1 MTLDAP
7 SLGEGFTPRDVGATL
22 LSFEEWAGVWPWLI
36 ALDDRLREAGLEGLQ
51 LYTGMTL
58 NHSPRCCVACT
69 CSPRRHPCA
78 HHGAMTAGL
87 LPGMESP

>member
-51 LYTGMTL
+51 LTQG
-58 NHSPRCCVACT
+58 
-69 CSPRRHPCA
+69 
-78 HHGAMTAGL
+78 
-87 LPGMESP
+87 

>member
-36 ALDDRLREAGLEGLQ
+36 ALDDRLREAGLDGLQ

-58 NHSPRCCVACT
+58 NHSP
-69 CSPRRHPCA
+69 PRAAASHARA
-78 HHGAMTAGL
+78 HHGAIHALTTA
-87 LPGMESP
+87 P